1 MSSHSEE
8 TYKKSTVAT
17 GLLWAKLT
25 DRPVLL
31 KLRSSTAFIG
41 FTAFVAAFTVS
52 MCGLHQLVN

>member
-1 MSSHSEE
+1 MPSPSEE
-8 TYKKSTVAT
+8 TYESPPVAA

-31 KLRSSTAFIG
+31 KLRSSTAVIG

-52 MCGLHQLVN
+52 MCDLLKLVN